1 MEIDHRLHLRELAL
15 QEKSR
20 ALSAASL
27 VRARDLDSHCYIE
40 RFGRLPYR
48 YLAEAFERYAED
60 LQRQADN
67 AVAEF
72 TLTSEGEIIPPFVEP
87 VKEVRRRR
95 RGGEDEPAV

>member
-1 MEIDHRLHLRELAL
+1 MEIEQRLHLRELAL
-15 QEKSR
+15 QEKTR
-20 ALSAASL
+20 ALSAANQ

-40 RFGRLPYR
+40 RFGRLPFR

-72 TLTSEGEIIPPFVEP
+72 TLTSDGEIIPPFVEP
-87 VKEVRRRR
+87 AKEFRRRR
-95 RGGEDEPAV
+95 RGTGDEQAV